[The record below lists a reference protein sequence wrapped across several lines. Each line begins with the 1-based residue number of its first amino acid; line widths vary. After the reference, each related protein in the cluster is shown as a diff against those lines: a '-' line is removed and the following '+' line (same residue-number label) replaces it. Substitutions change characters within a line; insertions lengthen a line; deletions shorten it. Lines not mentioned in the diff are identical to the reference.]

1 MAESATP
8 LYISEKGSD
17 ETGAGTEDQPFLTL
31 LRAMR
36 EAGKEPFPK
45 FYTDSKQEGERW
57 EELSQSQVKK
67 IKKIWVRE
75 AYKQDKAEQRLKDD
89 AEKRQ
94 NNLEEAK
101 QIVLTQDSSLPA
113 AKRIKIR
120 DTADHRDQRIRIS
133 GWVHNLRQQSK
144 SLFFVVLRDGTG
156 FLQCLFNDKLCQTY
170 EALTLAPE
178 STITVFGVLKTLPE
192 GKIAPGGH
200 ELVADYWEMIGAAPA
215 GGVENVVTEHS
226 HIDQQLDN
234 RHLMLRGETLSK
246 IFRARSI
253 ITQCFR
259 DHYFS
264 RGYVEVTPPTLVKT
278 QVEGGSTLFKLDYF
292 GDEAYLTQ
300 SSQLYLET
308 AIPALGDVF
317 CITSSYRAEVSRT
330 RRHVAE
336 FTHLEGE
343 CPFITFDELLDRL
356 EDLICDVIDRVLA
369 SPAAAIVKE
378 FNPVSSP
385 F

>member
-8 LYISEKGSD
+8 LYTSEKGSD

-31 LRAMR
+31 LRVSVRGYYSPESKSVSLQAMR

-57 EELSQSQVKK
+57 EEVSQSQVKK
-67 IKKIWVRE
+67 MKKVWVRE
-75 AYKQDKAEQRLKDD
+75 GYKQDKAEQRLKDD

-94 NNLEEAK
+94 KNLEEAK

-113 AKRIKIR
+113 PKRIKIR
-120 DTADHRDQRIRIS
+120 DTVDHRDQRVRIS
-133 GWVHNLRQQSK
+133 GWVHNIRQQSK
-144 SLFFVVLRDGTG
+144 SLFFIVLRDGTG
-156 FLQCLFNDKLCQTY
+156 FLQCLFHDKLCQTY

-178 STITVFGVLKTLPE
+178 STITVYGVLKTLPE
-192 GKIAPGGH
+192 GKTAPGGH
-200 ELVADYWEMIGAAPA
+200 ELVADYWEMVGAAPA

-292 GDEAYLTQ
+292 GDEVELIKDTY
-300 SSQLYLET
+300 SF
-308 AIPALGDVF
+308 PK
-317 CITSSYRAEVSRT
+317 SSY
-330 RRHVAE
+330 HMQ
-336 FTHLEGE
+336 L
-343 CPFITFDELLDRL
+343 
-356 EDLICDVIDRVLA
+356 
-369 SPAAAIVKE
+369 
-378 FNPVSSP
+378 NP
-385 F
+385 